1 MAAVGGQGR
10 GFRIG
15 CVAAPILCAAAAGLA
30 QDRAGDLTHGGPA
43 GPPVVAPQP
52 EAQPP
57 VTTAAPEPQAAITA
71 PVQEE
76 RALGAPGAASRG
88 PRGEAQGGTSAGAAG
103 AGAAGK
109 PWFGRTMLA
118 LGGVLALAVASGA
131 VARRLARGQGGLRA
145 SLGAGGRAP
154 AGIMEILGRYPVGR
168 GSTLVLLKLD
178 RRVLLLSQSAGGRL
192 GAGAGMSTLCEIT
205 DPEEVASILVKSRDA
220 DGDSM
225 SERFRSMLARFDRG
239 MEDGEESGPE
249 RSGRSVRVGPGGDRA
264 EMWDGSRQQIPIVD
278 LTRQPG
284 APEQVGAAGMLRRR
298 LASFSRGAG
307 EGRA

>member
-1 MAAVGGQGR
+1 MAAAGR
-10 GFRIG
+10 QWRGLRIG
-15 CVAAPILCAAAAGLA
+15 CVAALNLCAAAAGWA
-30 QDRAGDLTHGGPA
+30 QDRAGDLTHGGPS
-43 GPPVVAPQP
+43 GPPAVSPQP

-57 VTTAAPEPQAAITA
+57 VTKAAAPDSQAATKP

-76 RALGAPGAASRG
+76 RALGAPGASPHMTR
-88 PRGEAQGGTSAGAAG
+88 REMAGAAPAG
-103 AGAAGK
+103 AADAGAAGK

-118 LGGVLALAVASGA
+118 LGGVLALALVSGA
-131 VARRLARGQGGLRA
+131 IARRLARGQGGLRA

-239 MEDGEESGPE
+239 MDGGEEPE
-249 RSGRSVRVGPGGDRA
+249 RSARSVRVGPGGDRA
-264 EMWDGSRQQIPIVD
+264 ELWDGSRQQIPIVD

-284 APEQVGAAGMLRRR
+284 APEQIGAAGMLRRR
-298 LASFSRGAG
+298 LASFSRSAG